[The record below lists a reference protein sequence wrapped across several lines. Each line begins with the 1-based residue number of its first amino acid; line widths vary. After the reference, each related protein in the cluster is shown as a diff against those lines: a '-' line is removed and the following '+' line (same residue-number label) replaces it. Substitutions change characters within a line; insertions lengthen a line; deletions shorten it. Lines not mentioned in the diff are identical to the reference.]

1 MKATFLKFFS
11 LLSISTLIFTSCGKD
26 DTPPD
31 AGVAPTI
38 TLIDGDQFEGSSMLP
53 GQTFTMTFRGE
64 KGTVN
69 MHRIRVEENGALLPE
84 ERLLFDNEEKDNP
97 LLLVN
102 QEEELFS
109 KEITFTANAVPG
121 DYDIAVIIQDGA
133 TPPNTAE
140 YTFEYTVSEPD
151 LNEIQGILYNAAS
164 SENAGGLNLQTG
176 NSTGAG
182 HSSAHIKD
190 MGTDGGPLA
199 SNWIQKIAP
208 VINNGVSLRILS
220 SDVNYDEIQF
230 STQIRDLYA
239 GGTEIGSSGTSEK
252 TKVGDTFV
260 ARKGENYY
268 LFTIRKV
275 NITTLSDEDN
285 FEIAIKR

>member
-1 MKATFLKFFS
+1 MKTTFLKFFS
-11 LLSISTLIFTSCGKD
+11 LLFIYVFIFTSCGND
-26 DTPPD
+26 DVKPD
-31 AGVAPTI
+31 TGISPTI
-38 TLIDGDQFEGSSMLP
+38 TLIAGDQFEGVSMLP
-53 GQTFTMTFRGE
+53 GSKFTMTFRGE
-64 KGTVN
+64 KGSVN
-69 MHRIRVEENGALLPE
+69 MHRIRIEENETLVAKN
-84 ERLLFDNEEKDNP
+84 RLLFDAEEKDNP
-97 LLLVN
+97 FLLVN

-109 KEITFTANAVPG
+109 KEITFTANTVPG
-121 DYDIAVIIQDGA
+121 NYDIVVTIQDGA
-133 TPPNTAE
+133 TPAKTAE
-140 YTFEYTVSEPD
+140 YAFEYTVSQPD

-164 SENAGGLNLQTG
+164 SVNTGGLNLQTG

-182 HSSAHIKD
+182 NSSAHIKD
-190 MGTDGGPLA
+190 MGTDGGPVA

-208 VINNGVSLRILS
+208 VINNGVSVRILS
-220 SDVNYDEIQF
+220 SEINYSEIQF
-230 STQIRDLYA
+230 SSQIKELYA
-239 GGTEIGSSGTSEK
+239 NGTEVSSSGTNEK